1 MFGFLWIVIAL
12 PFAGFLALAIFGGRI
27 KKSAVAQV
35 GVGATALSALW
46 ALCIGT
52 RFLIS
57 PPAGYE
63 YTQVLWSWVPV
74 APLMSVFSFR
84 LDGLSLIMILVI
96 LIVASLILLYSSES
110 MAHEE
115 GYARFFAYMNLF
127 VGCMLVLVLAN
138 DLLVLYLGWEGVGLC
153 SYLLIG
159 FHYKDPASIRASKKA
174 FIVTRIGDV
183 AFMIGLFLIVKN
195 LGTLQVFGALQK
207 ASLLWPVGSPLPF
220 AVSLLLLAGA
230 IGKSAQV
237 PLQVWLPDAME
248 GPTPVSALIHAATMV
263 IAGVYLIARMHG
275 LFLLSP
281 AVMGMTACIGAAT
294 LLAAGCAALMQRD
307 IKRVLAYS
315 TISQIGYM
323 FLALGVGAFSAAIFH
338 FLVHAFFKSLL
349 FLAAGVVIQ
358 SFDEEHDIFK
368 MGGLRHALPWA
379 FWTFLVGSCS
389 LSALPLVSA
398 GFYSKDL
405 IIFSVWSS
413 TMGNGWLWLCAEA
426 GALLTAVYSF
436 RVVFIV
442 FFGARRLISL
452 KKTGLRTNLPLAILS
467 FFALGAGFILLSVPQ
482 AVTGSF
488 FSNILNA
495 VFPAPAL
502 KNVAPGVSTLLH
514 LISPAASIG
523 GIIIA
528 WVLFLKKP
536 RIVQDLAQ
544 NPAGKI
550 LHTFFLEGLWFD
562 RLYAFLFVRPFVWAT
577 GYMRRDPLVF
587 YVKAIARSAE
597 SLHKAL
603 SLTQTGNVRWY
614 AAGIALGAVIIMAI
628 GVLL

>member
-12 PFAGFLALAIFGGRI
+12 PFAGFLALAIFGRRI
-27 KKSAVAQV
+27 KNSAVAKV

-52 RFLIS
+52 RFLIN

-84 LDGLSLIMILVI
+84 LDGLSLIMVLVI

-127 VGCMLVLVLAN
+127 VGCMLVLVLAS

-159 FHYKDPASIRASKKA
+159 FHYKNPDSIRAAKKA

-183 AFMIGLFLIVKN
+183 AFIIGLFLIVKN

-207 ASLLWPVGSPLPF
+207 ASLLWPVGSPLPC

-237 PLQVWLPDAME
+237 PLQVWLPDAMA

-307 IKRVLAYS
+307 IKLVLAYS

-358 SFDEEHDIFK
+358 SIDEEHDIFK

-389 LSALPLVSA
+389 LSALPLVAA

-405 IIFSVWSS
+405 IIFSAWSS

-442 FFGARRLISL
+442 FFGARRLISP
-452 KKTGLRTNLPLAILS
+452 KKSGLRMNLPLAILS
-467 FFALGAGFILLSVPQ
+467 FFAIFAGFILLVPH
-482 AVTGSF
+482 AARGSF
-488 FSNILNA
+488 FSNILSA

-502 KNVAPGVSTLLH
+502 KDIAPGTRTVLH

-562 RLYAFLFVRPFVWAT
+562 RLYAFLFVRPFVLAT

-587 YVKAIARSAE
+587 YVKAFARSAE

-603 SLTQTGNVRWY
+603 SFTQTGNVRWY
-614 AAGIALGAVIIMAI
+614 AAGIALGAVIAMAI